1 MGYRR
6 RMLEVL
12 LVKIARGDQEG
23 LLRALEETL
32 RIFLEAAA
40 AENPGAQRQEVVCQ
54 LVAAVGLET
63 RGVLEGGVHSAQTFA
78 LQVATRL
85 EQAASRREEGGG
97 EAGGPRS
104 NGGGGGGSAATVTLA
119 SRPRALR

>member
-1 MGYRR
+1 
-6 RMLEVL
+6 MLEVL

-32 RIFLEAAA
+32 RIFLEAVV
-40 AENPGAQRQEVVCQ
+40 AENPGAQRREVVSQ
-54 LVAAVGLET
+54 LVTAVGLET

-78 LQVATRL
+78 LQVAARL

-97 EAGGPRS
+97 QLAARAGCTAPPNGQGWRAQPEAARPGPDARTS
-104 NGGGGGGSAATVTLA
+104 H
-119 SRPRALR
+119 P